1 MRGKFLFF
9 LGLGIGYVFGTR
21 AGRRRYEQIK
31 AAAQN
36 IWQSEPVQWSVHQA
50 QEAAGD
56 VADDVLTAAKRVIHQ
71 VTGDKPAPKAKAKA
85 KASATA
91 PAQSSAKVPAQSS
104 AASTA
109 TAAQPATR
117 APGATSTAA
126 RPAARPGTKP
136 APTAEPSARKS
147 APLSTPEA

>member
-36 IWQSEPVQWSVHQA
+36 IWESEPVQWSVHQA
-50 QEAAGD
+50 QEAVGD

-71 VTGDKPAPKAKAKA
+71 VTGDKPAPKASA
-85 KASATA
+85 KASAN
-91 PAQSSAKVPAQSS
+91 SSAKVTPRPTARS
-104 AASTA
+104 AA
-109 TAAQPATR
+109 TAAP
-117 APGATSTAA
+117 A
-126 RPAARPGTKP
+126 RPATGSASKP

-147 APLSTPEA
+147 APQSTPEA